1 MASYVLGVDIG
12 GTKVAAGPVNEAGEI
27 LSKVRVPMV
36 TDRTAADA
44 MACVHEAIQ
53 SALQSAPEPARAIGI
68 SSPGPLDQK
77 RGIVLKTPNLPC
89 WQDFPIRDVV
99 EQKYGLPT
107 RLENDANA
115 AGLAEAIWGAGK
127 NYRSIFY
134 ATIGTGVGTAII
146 QNKHIF
152 HGRTGAAA
160 EGGHMTIDY
169 NAPVRCGCGKR
180 GCVESMVSGPAIAA
194 RAMQRIR
201 QEVHETSS
209 LHKMSNNGKLTT
221 QALFDA
227 AETGDPVA
235 KQTTHEV
242 IELLSVW
249 LGNIIDLLE
258 PDAIIVGG
266 GVGERLKS
274 ALDEIATG
282 ILLWTINPRAGEIP
296 LLPASYG
303 AYSGLAG
310 AAALWYSDTQT
321 QSVKAL

>member
-1 MASYVLGVDIG
+1 MASCVLGVDIG
-12 GTKVAAGPVNEAGEI
+12 GTKVAAGPVNEAGGI
-27 LSKVRVPMV
+27 LGKVRVPMV
-36 TDRTAADA
+36 ADGTAADG

-53 SALQSAPEPARAIGI
+53 SSLQSTPDPVRAIGI
-68 SSPGPLDQK
+68 SSPGPLDPKQ
-77 RGIVLKTPNLPC
+77 GLILKTPNLPC
-89 WQDFPIRDVV
+89 WQNFPIRDEV

-127 NYRSIFY
+127 NYQSIFY
-134 ATIGTGVGTAII
+134 ATVGTGVGTAII
-146 QNKHIF
+146 HNKQVF

-169 NAPVRCGCGKR
+169 NAPVRCGCGKK

-194 RAMQRIR
+194 TAMQKIR
-201 QEVHETSS
+201 QEVHQVSS
-209 LHKMSNNGKLTT
+209 LYKMSNNGKLTT
-221 QALFDA
+221 QAVFDA

-235 KQTTHEV
+235 KQVTHEV

-266 GVGERLKS
+266 GVGERLKKE
-274 ALDEIATG
+274 LNEIATG
-282 ILLWTINPRAGEIP
+282 ILLWTINPRAREIP

-303 AYSGLAG
+303 IYSGLAG
-310 AAALWYSDTQT
+310 AAALWYSDTQV
-321 QSVKAL
+321 QSEVTW